1 MSLLAKDA
9 YDDHVAHPRL
19 PPDRQPR
26 SRAPIRLSA
35 QDRILVGAGAELLNP
50 VSRFIWLSWT
60 KGRGPAYGDLSAP
73 IPRPVAWI
81 ARAALTALEAKMLH
95 RLEAPDLGEDE
106 EFDLMNDFQAVQ
118 LTKETFRA

>member
-1 MSLLAKDA
+1 MALLAKNA
-9 YDDHVAHPRL
+9 YDDRTAQPRL
-19 PPDRQPR
+19 SPNRQQR
-26 SRAPIRLSA
+26 SRVPIRLSA
-35 QDRILVGAGAELLNP
+35 QDQILVGAGTELLNP

-60 KGRGPAYGDLSAP
+60 KSRGPAYGDLSPP

-106 EFDLMNDFQAVQ
+106 ELDLMNDFQAVQ

>member
-1 MSLLAKDA
+1 MPLLARYA
-9 YDDHVAHPRL
+9 YDDRTAHPRL
-19 PPDRQPR
+19 SPDRRQRP
-26 SRAPIRLSA
+26 RAPIRLSA
-35 QDRILVGAGAELLNP
+35 QDQILVGAGAELLNP

-60 KGRGPAYGDLSAP
+60 KGRGPVYGDLSAP
-73 IPRPVAWI
+73 IPRPVVWI